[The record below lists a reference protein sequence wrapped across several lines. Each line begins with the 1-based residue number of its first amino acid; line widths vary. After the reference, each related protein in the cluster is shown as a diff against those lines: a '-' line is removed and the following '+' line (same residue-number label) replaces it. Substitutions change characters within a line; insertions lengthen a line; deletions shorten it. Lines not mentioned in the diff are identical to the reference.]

1 VTEADL
7 GPSAD
12 EKRAALD
19 DVLRSR
25 IFERSAQL
33 QSFLRYVCEKEIAGR
48 AGELSEHLIG
58 VEALGRPA
66 GYSPAEDSVVRRRA
80 IDLRDKLQEVY
91 ESELVGAAVR
101 IELPKG
107 RYVPRFVRASSSAAA
122 PVAGGVSLEPRAS
135 VGTGRRRAAMAAAF
149 AGGVVIGAVGVWLRL
164 SPGPPPPARP
174 ARGTSYEAEQQESV
188 LSGLVVRDR
197 CEACSGGAR
206 VRNVGRTRA
215 NYVAFPE
222 VMAASEGNYLL
233 TIHYLLD
240 GERTLFVR
248 VNDGPP
254 QELPLKG
261 DTWLRPA
268 NVTVT
273 VPLRAGRNEIRLYNE
288 RAVAPDV
295 DCIEIW

>member
-1 VTEADL
+1 VTEPGL
-7 GPSAD
+7 VPSPE

-19 DVLRSR
+19 GVLRSR
-25 IFERSAQL
+25 IFERSTQL
-33 QSFLRYVCEKEIAGR
+33 QSFLRFVCEKEIAGR

-91 ESELVGAAVR
+91 ESELAGAAVR

-107 RYVPRFVRASSSAAA
+107 RYVPRFVRAVAAA
-122 PVAGGVSLEPRAS
+122 AGAGSPEPS
-135 VGTGRRRAAMAAAF
+135 DVPDTRRARAVLAAVF
-149 AGGVVIGAVGVWLRL
+149 AGGLVIGAAGMWFWR
-164 SPGPPPPARP
+164 SPVPAPPTRPP
-174 ARGTSYEAEQQESV
+174 RGTTYEAEQQGSV

-206 VRNVGRTRA
+206 VRNVGRTPA
-215 NYVAFPE
+215 NFVAFPE
-222 VMAASEGNYLL
+222 VTAASEGNYLL

-240 GERTLFVR
+240 GERSLFVG
-248 VNDGPP
+248 VNGGVP

-261 DTWLRPA
+261 DSWQLPA
-268 NVTVT
+268 SVTVT
-273 VPLRAGRNEIRLYNE
+273 VALRAGRNEIRLYNE
-288 RAVAPDV
+288 RGVAPDV
-295 DCIEIW
+295 DRIELW